1 MHTKEEKMEAFGRLL
16 DVLDDLREKCPWDKK
31 QTMQS
36 LRHLTIEETYELGDA
51 ILDNDLQEVKKELG
65 DLLLHIVF
73 YAKIGSET
81 GDFDIADVANGV
93 CDKLIIRHPHI
104 YGDVKVDDEED
115 VKRNWEKI
123 KLKEGNKS
131 VLGGV
136 PKSLPALVKASRIQ
150 DKAAGVGF
158 DWDNID
164 DVFAKVKEEIEELH
178 AEVKAQKHTAIEAEF
193 GDVLFSLINYARFLK
208 VNPEDAL
215 ERTNKKFIARF
226 QYLERKAAESGKS
239 LRDMTLAEME
249 TYWQEAKGVFE
260 Q

>member
-1 MHTKEEKMEAFGRLL
+1 MDKRLEAFQRLL
-16 DVLDDLREKCPWDKK
+16 NIMDDLRAQCPWDKK

-104 YGDVKVDDEED
+104 YGDVKVNDEED

-158 DWDNID
+158 NWDNID

-249 TYWQEAKGVFE
+249 AYWQEAKGVFE